1 MQQLARSQ
9 QIVWCVTK
17 PSSGTKEQ
25 TSPIVGRSCKDF
37 FYSGIVVITNHDGIL
52 VER

>member
-25 TSPIVGRSCKDF
+25 TSPIAESSCKDF
-37 FYSGIVVITNHDGIL
+37 FYGGIVVTT
-52 VER
+52 